1 MDNTDRI
8 NLVVRTAAKLTQED
22 REQVARRIL
31 EETPVQQAD
40 KRFALLLEC
49 AEEVTGH
56 TMLKTRDWENVTIRR
71 MVAYRMKEE
80 GFRLTDIAR
89 AMNMHHST
97 ILHYVN
103 QMKDIFDVPIFYATD
118 IRKYIQFTEA
128 VGEADQ
134 DVE

>member
-1 MDNTDRI
+1 
-8 NLVVRTAAKLTQED
+8 
-22 REQVARRIL
+22 
-31 EETPVQQAD
+31 
-40 KRFALLLEC
+40 
-49 AEEVTGH
+49 
-56 TMLKTRDWENVTIRR
+56 MLKTRDWENVTIRR

-89 AMNMHHST
+89 AMKMHHST